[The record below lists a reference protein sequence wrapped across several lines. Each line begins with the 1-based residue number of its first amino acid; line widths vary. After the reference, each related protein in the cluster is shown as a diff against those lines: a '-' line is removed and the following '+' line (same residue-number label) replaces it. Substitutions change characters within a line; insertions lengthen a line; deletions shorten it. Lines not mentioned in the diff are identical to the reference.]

1 MPKVALYNM
10 DGASVGEFT
19 LKDEVFGIE
28 VNQYVLH
35 QVVKMQLAN
44 KRQGTQ
50 STLTRA
56 EVRGGGIKP
65 WRQKGTGRAR
75 AGSSRSP
82 IWTKGGVVFAPKPR
96 DYSYTL
102 PRKIKR
108 LAMKSALS
116 SKVLDQNIIVMES
129 LALPQAKTKEMV
141 KVLKNLKAENKV
153 LLVIPGKNEVVERAV
168 RNIPGVKLAFVNT
181 LNVLDILNYDHFII
195 TQDAARLVE
204 EVYA

>member
-102 PRKIKR
+102 PKKIKR